1 MVFSIPDNDFG
12 TSKNA
17 DNRHVALKGS
27 LSNLRQYTGQRQPLS
42 ASIRGAPATSFF
54 AALNVVFFI
63 GVLITGGTDGRA
75 GLLNLID
82 WGAKFGP
89 LIADGE
95 YWRLALPMFLHV
107 GFFHLLTNLFGLIIF
122 GSMVERIFGARNF
135 VALYLAA
142 GVIGNVGSFVAGA
155 NLSVGA
161 SGAVFGIFGA
171 FGVYLLLNRRLLG
184 QVGRQQ
190 LTSIGVIVAINIV
203 FGLSVSGID
212 NAAHIGG
219 LLAGG
224 LVAFFIAPRERLVA
238 VSSPFSFVGTPR
250 ISLQT
255 GQQPVARL
263 VAAVIVISVIAAVLT
278 IMEVQAY

>member
-1 MVFSIPDNDFG
+1 M
-12 TSKNA
+12 
-17 DNRHVALKGS
+17 
-27 LSNLRQYTGQRQPLS
+27 RQYTGQRQPFS

-54 AALNVVFFI
+54 VAANLLFFV
-63 GVLITGGTDGRA
+63 GVLFTGGTDGRA

-95 YWRLALPMFLHV
+95 YWRLVLPMFLHV

-135 VALYLAA
+135 VAIYLAA
-142 GVIGNVGSFVAGA
+142 GVIGNVASFVAGP

-219 LLAGG
+219 LVAGG
-224 LVAFFIAPRERLVA
+224 LIAFFIAPRERLVE
-238 VSSPFSFVGTPR
+238 VSASFSFVGTPR
-250 ISLQT
+250 MALQT
-255 GQQPVARL
+255 GQQPVSRL
-263 VAAVIVISVIAAVLT
+263 VMAVVVVTVIAVVLT
-278 IMEVQAY
+278 FMEIQAY